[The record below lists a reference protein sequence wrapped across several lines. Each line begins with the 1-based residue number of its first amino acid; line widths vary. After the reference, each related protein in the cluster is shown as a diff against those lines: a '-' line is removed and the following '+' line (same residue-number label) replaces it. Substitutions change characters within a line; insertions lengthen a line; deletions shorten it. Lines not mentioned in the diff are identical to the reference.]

1 MITYSI
7 KKRKCQAFP
16 STPKEVMSVSSR
28 YTWPLALSVGP
39 AAMNEEAFRSLS
51 AAGIAE
57 IELSS
62 GAVAPFYTQLDF
74 PHKAKDLVSL
84 AASCGVTI
92 SSVHL
97 PFGPF
102 SEIDPA
108 HRDPAV
114 RTHAVE
120 LQTELLKAAGDAGIG
135 LAVIH
140 PSGEPYEENERA
152 ERLELAADVIAKV
165 TEAAKEAG
173 VTLCLENLPRTCLCR
188 TSDEMLF
195 FLDRIP
201 DLRVVFDTNHSL
213 REDNVHY
220 IRAVGAKIVTL
231 HVSDY
236 DFIDE
241 KHWLPLEGKNDWPA
255 ILSALEEVGY
265 AGRFLYESG
274 AGRPY
279 RDISDNFKKLIG

>member
-1 MITYSI
+1 MIP
-7 KKRKCQAFP
+7 K
-16 STPKEVMSVSSR
+16 STKEVTRMSSR
-28 YTWPLALSVGP
+28 QTWPLALSVGP
-39 AAMNEEAFRSLS
+39 AAMNEESLRQLS
-51 AAGIAE
+51 DAGIAH

-62 GAVAPFYTQLDF
+62 GAVAPFYKELDF
-74 PHKAKDLVSL
+74 PHKAKEIVSL
-84 AASCGVTI
+84 ARSCGVTV

-114 RTHAVE
+114 RAHAVE
-120 LQTELLKAAGDAGIG
+120 LQTELLNAAGDAGIG
-135 LAVIH
+135 LCVIH

-165 TEAAKEAG
+165 TDAASTAG

-188 TSDEMLF
+188 TSDEMLY

-255 ILSALEEVGY
+255 ILNALEEVGY

-279 RDISDNFKKLIG
+279 RDIADNYKKLIG

>member
-1 MITYSI
+1 MIPKSI
-7 KKRKCQAFP
+7 K
-16 STPKEVMSVSSR
+16 EVTRMSSR
-28 YTWPLALSVGP
+28 QTWPLALSVGP
-39 AAMNEEAFRSLS
+39 AAMNEESLRQLS
-51 AAGIAE
+51 DAGIAH

-62 GAVAPFYTQLDF
+62 GAVAPFYKELDF
-74 PHKAKDLVSL
+74 PHKAKEIVSL
-84 AASCGVTI
+84 ARSCGVTV

-114 RTHAVE
+114 RAHAVE
-120 LQTELLKAAGDAGIG
+120 LQTE
-135 LAVIH
+135 
-140 PSGEPYEENERA
+140 
-152 ERLELAADVIAKV
+152 LELAADVIAKV
-165 TEAAKEAG
+165 TDAASSAG

-188 TSDEMLF
+188 TSDEMLY

-279 RDISDNFKKLIG
+279 RDIADNYKKLIG

>member
-1 MITYSI
+1 MT
-7 KKRKCQAFP
+7 
-16 STPKEVMSVSSR
+16 SR
-28 YTWPLALSVGP
+28 TSWPLALSVGP
-39 AAMNEEAFRSLS
+39 AAMNAETLRGLS
-51 AAGIAE
+51 DAGICQ

-62 GAVAPFYTQLDF
+62 GAIAPFYDVLDF
-74 PHKAKDLVSL
+74 PHKAKDIVSL
-84 AASCGVTI
+84 AADNGVTV

-108 HRDPAV
+108 SRDAAV
-114 RTHAVE
+114 RAYVVE
-120 LQTELLKAAGDAGIG
+120 KQTELLNAAGEAGIG

-140 PSGEPYEENERA
+140 PSGEPYREEERS
-152 ERLELAADVIAKV
+152 ERLELAADTIARV
-165 TEAAKEAG
+165 TESAKAAG

-188 TSDEMLF
+188 TSDEMLY

-213 REDNVHY
+213 TEDNVHY
-220 IRAVGAKIVTL
+220 IKAVGGKIVTL

-241 KHWLPLEGKNDWPA
+241 KHWLPTEGKNDWAA

-265 AGRFLYESG
+265 AGRFLYELKSG
-274 AGRPY
+274 YSNTQIAENY
-279 RDISDNFKKLIG
+279 RALILG

>member
-1 MITYSI
+1 M
-7 KKRKCQAFP
+7 
-16 STPKEVMSVSSR
+16 SSR
-28 YTWPLALSVGP
+28 TTWPLALSVGP
-39 AAMNEEAFRSLS
+39 GAMNEESFRSL
-51 AAGIAE
+51 ADAGIFH

-62 GAVAPFYTQLDF
+62 GAIAPFYSELDF
-74 PHKAKDLVSL
+74 PHKAKEITGL
-84 AASCGVTI
+84 AKDCGVTV

-102 SEIDPA
+102 AEIDPA
-108 HRDPAV
+108 SRDKGV
-114 RTHAVE
+114 RAHVVE
-120 LQTELLKAAGDAGIG
+120 KQTELLSAAGDAGIG

-140 PSGEPYEENERA
+140 PSGEPYAEEERA
-152 ERLELAADVIAKV
+152 ERLELAADTIAKV
-165 TEAAKEAG
+165 TEAAEAAG

-188 TSDEMLF
+188 DSGEMLF
-195 FLDRIP
+195 FLGRIP
-201 DLRVVFDTNHSL
+201 DLRVVFDTNHCL
-213 REDNVHY
+213 REDNAHF
-220 IRAVGAKIVTL
+220 IRAVGEKIVTL

-279 RDISDNFKKLIG
+279 RDIADNYRKLIG